1 MPQVSFPLKSYAL
14 LLKLA
19 EVEIEL
25 SCLNWNWTVYIYISF
40 LPVFLTWLPDAP
52 TVRMKSDPVYV
63 NLGDTADLLCV
74 ADANPITYSM
84 FSWKWMV
91 SDVLVI
97 PVLLSARF
105 FFAYSHPFPTIWSF
119 VSSAQSLSLFLSP
132 LFISHYS
139 LFLSDFSF
147 LTMCHS
153 YSVTEVLYFTLLT
166 TTMSH
171 LYA

>member
-1 MPQVSFPLKSYAL
+1 MHYRIIIVTLLHYYNNCNIHYKIQYNKFLSYFDAFF
-14 LLKLA
+14 
-19 EVEIEL
+19 V
-25 SCLNWNWTVYIYISF
+25 WF
-40 LPVFLTWLPDAP
+40 PDAP

-63 NLGDTADLLCV
+63 NLGDTADLLCI

-91 SDVLVI
+91 SDVFVI
-97 PVLLSARF
+97 SVLLSLLLILIH
-105 FFAYSHPFPTIWSF
+105 FALYCPLLAQLMHYLSFYHLYLSLASLLF
-119 VSSAQSLSLFLSP
+119 VSN
-132 LFISHYS
+132 S

-147 LTMCHS
+147 LSMCHS
-153 YSVTEVLYFTLLT
+153 YSVTKMLYFTLLT

>member
-1 MPQVSFPLKSYAL
+1 MSE
-14 LLKLA
+14 LKLN
-19 EVEIEL
+19 
-25 SCLNWNWTVYIYISF
+25 CVYIYISF

-97 PVLLSARF
+97 PVLLSA
-105 FFAYSHPFPTIWSF
+105 
-119 VSSAQSLSLFLSP
+119 LFLFC
-132 LFISHYS
+132 LFSSFSHY
-139 LFLSDFSF
+139 
-147 LTMCHS
+147 M
-153 YSVTEVLYFTLLT
+153 VLC
-166 TTMSH
+166 
-171 LYA
+171 